1 MNPRLRTPLR
11 IAAWTTSG
19 LLGLG
24 IAAGAADA
32 VVSHSSGTPVSSVAA
47 ANGGGQGQTGAG
59 QTGAGQARARG
70 QAEQA
75 GIAGRFAR
83 LGALKRFEHGQATFQ
98 GKDSPVDVQAQ
109 RGAASNVSASGIEV
123 TSADGFTQTY
133 VIDSKTKIRKAK
145 QQIAATA
152 IPAQAQVLVVAYK
165 ENNAWVARRI
175 VVLPDKG
182 ANSGAAPS
190 DANPASTTST

>member
-1 MNPRLRTPLR
+1 MNPRFRTPLR

-32 VVSHSSGTPVSSVAA
+32 VVSHSSGTPASSVAA
-47 ANGGGQGQTGAG
+47 ANGGGQGHAG
-59 QTGAGQARARG
+59 PGGQARARG
-70 QAEQA
+70 QGGQA
-75 GIAGRFAR
+75 GVAGRLAR

-98 GKDSPVDVQAQ
+98 GKSSPIDVQAQ
-109 RGAASNVSASGIEV
+109 RGAASNVSATSIEV
-123 TSADGFTQTY
+123 TSADGFDQTY
-133 VIDSKTKIRKAK
+133 VIDSKTKVRKAK

-165 ENNAWVARRI
+165 ENNTWVARRI
-175 VVLPDKG
+175 VVLPNKG
-182 ANSGAAPS
+182 ANNGTEPS
-190 DANPASTTST
+190 NANPASTTTT

>member
-32 VVSHSSGTPVSSVAA
+32 VVSHSSGTPVASVAA
-47 ANGGGQGQTGAG
+47 DNGGGQSQAGAG
-59 QTGAGQARARG
+59 PARARG
-70 QAEQA
+70 QAGQA
-75 GIAGRFAR
+75 GLAGRFAR
-83 LGALKRFEHGQATFQ
+83 LGKLKRFEHGQATFQ

-109 RGAASNVSASGIEV
+109 RGAASNVSATGIEV
-123 TSADGFTQTY
+123 TSADGFDQTY

-145 QQIAATA
+145 QQIAPTA

-165 ENNAWVARRI
+165 ENTSWVARRI
-175 VVLPDKG
+175 VVLPNKG
-182 ANSGAAPS
+182 VNNGAGPS
-190 DANPASTTST
+190 NANPASTTST